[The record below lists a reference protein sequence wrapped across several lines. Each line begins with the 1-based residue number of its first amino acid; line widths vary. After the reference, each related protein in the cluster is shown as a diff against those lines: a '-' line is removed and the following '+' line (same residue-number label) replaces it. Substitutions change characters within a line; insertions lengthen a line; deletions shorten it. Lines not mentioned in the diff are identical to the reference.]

1 MVCGISLRHRRAN
14 TEAEFRCYV
23 AATRPLVAASSFR
36 AGAPITCP
44 KLCCL
49 LRLISF
55 GQGMAATGGCHFP
68 LGLCWVSS
76 ICASV
81 ADLGGGQF

>member
-1 MVCGISLRHRRAN
+1 MVYGTSLRHRRAN
-14 TEAEFRCYV
+14 TGAKFRCCV
-23 AATRPLVAASSFR
+23 AATRPLVSASSFR

-49 LRLISF
+49 LGLISF

-68 LGLCWVSS
+68 LGLCWVPS
-76 ICASV
+76 IYASV
-81 ADLGGGQF
+81 ADLVGGQF